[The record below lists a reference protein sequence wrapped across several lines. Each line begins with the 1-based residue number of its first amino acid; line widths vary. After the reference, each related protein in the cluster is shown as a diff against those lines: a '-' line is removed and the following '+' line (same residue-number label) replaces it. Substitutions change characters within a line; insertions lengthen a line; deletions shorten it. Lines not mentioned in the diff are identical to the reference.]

1 MFSYFKIPLILS
13 SMFIMFATIS
23 ILFTQFSVSN
33 FLLAFIVAI
42 SIAFFI
48 EYNKVQSRW
57 FLILKKYF

>member
-13 SMFIMFATIS
+13 LMFIMFATIS

-33 FLLAFIVAI
+33 FFLAFIVAI
-42 SIAFFI
+42 FIAFFI
-48 EYNKVQSRW
+48 EYSKVQSKW